1 MMAVDLQ
8 LTAEVTDFL
17 LDEADAL
24 DRRDWDHW
32 LELYEEACL
41 FWIPAWDDDDIL
53 CEDPDNEV
61 SLIYLDDKNRLRDR
75 VWRINSG
82 LSSSLTR
89 MPRMAHLVSNVRV
102 REASAEK
109 VLVDAKFQANAYKL
123 DEHRVDFFFGDYH
136 YELIPRGDSFVI
148 KTKKVVI
155 RNDIIPRQL
164 DFFSV

>member
-1 MMAVDLQ
+1 MAVDLQ

>member
-1 MMAVDLQ
+1 MAIDLQ

-17 LDEADAL
+17 LEEADLL
-24 DRRDWDHW
+24 DKRDWDSW
-32 LELYEEACL
+32 LELYEQQCL
-41 FWIPAWDDDDIL
+41 FWVPAWEDDDLL

-61 SLIYLDDKNRLRDR
+61 SLIYLDDKNRLKDR

-82 LSSSLTR
+82 LSSSLIR
-89 MPRMAHLVSNVRV
+89 MPRMAHLVSNIRIK
-102 REASAEK
+102 EASADRI
-109 VLVDAKFQANAYKL
+109 LVDAKFQANAYKL

-136 YELIPRGDSFVI
+136 YELIPKGDSFSI
-148 KTKKVVI
+148 KTKKVII